1 MVAAETSLEL
11 QASLEGLGVPLASI
25 LEAHGCSGAD
35 WCMDSAARIAIGAWL
50 LRFIDRWTVQ
60 SQAPRLSGGE
70 EDVTALARV
79 AEAMGVAPAGQGAV
93 FLGLS
98 GGSLS
103 HRPAS
108 SAATSARGQK
118 GGKGGAAHGGSD
130 ASAPAPWQPGDGMEM
145 LRRAIDLAKE
155 AEEWDAAGGW
165 QVIERRR
172 AGDRC
177 IISDVARVAS
187 LSGNADGAEVFS
199 TSTQLVLPQMPA
211 PVISAMAG
219 LKAEHAGGHAK
230 AGKAWA
236 ASLEDE
242 LVAVRSAHAER
253 ERELED
259 AKTRAERGLA
269 FDGSEADTVGGV
281 RDVETGKLVEALSA
295 MNESVDKVS
304 PSPSPS
310 MSSSFSLSLSLFAS
324 HSVRLASLLL

>member
-1 MVAAETSLEL
+1 MVAADTSLEL
-11 QASLEGLGVPLASI
+11 EASLQSLGVPLASI
-25 LEAHGCSGAD
+25 LEAHGCSGD
-35 WCMDSAARIAIGAWL
+35 WCKDSAARIAIGAWL

-130 ASAPAPWQPGDGMEM
+130 ASTPAPWQPGDGMEM

-155 AEEWDAAGGW
+155 AEEWDNAGGW

-172 AGDRC
+172 AGDRSV
-177 IISDVARVAS
+177 ISEVARVAS

-211 PVISAMAG
+211 PVLSAMAG

-242 LVAVRSAHAER
+242 LVAVRNTHAER
-253 ERELED
+253 ERELGD
-259 AKTRAERGLA
+259 AKARAERGFA
-269 FDGSEADTVGGV
+269 FDGSEADTVEGV

-295 MNESVDKVS
+295 MNESVDKV
-304 PSPSPS
+304 PP
-310 MSSSFSLSLSLFAS
+310 SLSLSLSLPLSAS
-324 HSVRLASLLL
+324 HSVRLPSLAF